1 MFIGGLLKVI
11 AHRPGWLR
19 SMLNCDRPG
28 MAHFLL
34 IGGSLKVTYMW
45 CPRRPPT
52 QAGSEQAAEV
62 YVYCARVYERGTLV

>member
-1 MFIGGLLKVI
+1 
-11 AHRPGWLR
+11 
-19 SMLNCDRPG
+19 

-34 IGGSLKVTYMW
+34 IGGLLKVTYMW